1 MSFSPKQLVIAG
13 VGHSDIHRLSA
24 YLDGL
29 AARLIAAAGD

>member
-1 MSFSPKQLVIAG
+1 MSFSPKLLVIAG
-13 VGHSDIHRLSA
+13 VGQGDIHRFPG